1 MSSRITMADDKITS
15 EVYNEK
21 GEGSKVITS
30 KDSMNISFNMSLLEA
45 LQNEQAELLKK
56 LSKIRQ
62 EDNYGTYKNIIMALS
77 EVTRLIERNTPIEKW
92 EDRFSHYKE
101 QNNNGEW
108 EETVSTWQQKGE
120 DIRDHKIYKIDS
132 EIIKNKKA
140 KTLYGNF
147 EFHKNMEEEIL
158 LDIPQDFQNE
168 NTLVAVSLRSVE
180 SDSCI
185 CSCSIYGKMT
195 DDYKLKLS
203 LSCDCENIE
212 GIKIHYSYVLI
223 SNN

>member
-1 MSSRITMADDKITS
+1 MSSKITYENDKITC
-15 EVYNEK
+15 EVGKELN
-21 GEGSKVITS
+21 
-30 KDSMNISFNMSLLEA
+30 LLEA
-45 LQNEQAELLKK
+45 LRNEQNQLLQK
-56 LSKIRQ
+56 LAKIRQ
-62 EDNYGTYKNIIMALS
+62 EDNYGTYKNIVMALS

-92 EDRFSHYKE
+92 EDRYSHYRE
-101 QNNNGEW
+101 QNDNGEW

-140 KTLYGNF
+140 KTFYGNF

-158 LDIPQDFQNE
+158 LEIPQDFQNE
-168 NTLVAVSLRSVE
+168 NTLVAVSLRSIE

-185 CSCSIYGKMT
+185 YSCSIYGKMT
-195 DDYKLKLS
+195 HDHKLKLS

-223 SNN
+223 SSN

>member
-1 MSSRITMADDKITS
+1 MSSKITYENDKITC
-15 EVYNEK
+15 EVGKELN
-21 GEGSKVITS
+21 
-30 KDSMNISFNMSLLEA
+30 LLEA
-45 LQNEQAELLKK
+45 LQNEQNQLLNK
-56 LSKIRQ
+56 LAKIRQ
-62 EDNYGTYKNIIMALS
+62 EDNYGTYKNIVMALS
-77 EVTRLIERNTPIEKW
+77 EVTRLIEKNTPIEKW
-92 EDRFSHYKE
+92 EDRYSHYRE
-101 QNNNGEW
+101 QKDNGEW
-108 EETVSTWQQKGE
+108 EETISTWQQKGE
-120 DIRDHKIYKIDS
+120 DNIKDHKIYKIDS

-140 KTLYGNF
+140 KTFYGNF

-158 LDIPQDFQNE
+158 LEIPQDFQNE
-168 NTLVAVSLRSVE
+168 NTLVAVSLRSIE

-185 CSCSIYGKMT
+185 CGCSIYGKMT